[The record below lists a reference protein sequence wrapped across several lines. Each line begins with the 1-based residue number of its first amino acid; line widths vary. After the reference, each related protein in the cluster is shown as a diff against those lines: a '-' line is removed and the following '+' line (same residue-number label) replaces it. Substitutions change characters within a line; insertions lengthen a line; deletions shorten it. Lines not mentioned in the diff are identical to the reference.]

1 MQERAPGLY
10 PELLNNK
17 RINRRHNTTFIMYFF
32 ISSLLNQDDLA
43 MSTNIIREITPLTQN
58 DCFTIFS
65 RLKKEFTFPLHYHEE
80 LELNLILNA
89 KGARRIVGDHID
101 SIDDV
106 ELVLVGPNVYHAWF
120 THQCQSE
127 EIREVTIQWHKDLL
141 EDKLL
146 RRNQLSFIRSMM
158 ERSQKGILF
167 SRETIAALAPR
178 ILSLNQKNGFD
189 SVLELFSI
197 LHDLSISRNMR
208 TLSDGSFS
216 NQRLTFNS
224 RRIEKAFEYMNNN
237 YDKSIALGEVAKL
250 VSMTEVSFSR
260 FIKKRTGNTF
270 IDSLNEIRLGHASRM
285 LIDTTHSIAEIS
297 YHCGFNNISNFNRI
311 FKRKKTCTPK
321 EFRENFTSGTRVFI

>member
-1 MQERAPGLY
+1 
-10 PELLNNK
+10 
-17 RINRRHNTTFIMYFF
+17 
-32 ISSLLNQDDLA
+32 

-65 RLKKEFTFPLHYHEE
+65 RVKKEFSFPLHYHEE
-80 LELNLILNA
+80 LELNLIINA

-101 SIDDV
+101 VIDDL
-106 ELVLVGPNVYHAWF
+106 ELVLVGPNLYHAWF
-120 THQCQSE
+120 THQCRSE
-127 EIREVTIQWHKDLL
+127 EIREVTIQWHKDLF

-146 RRNQLSFIRSMM
+146 RRNQLSFIRNMM

-167 SRETIAALAPR
+167 SKETSLAVAPR

-189 SVLELFSI
+189 SVLELLSI

-208 TLSDGSFS
+208 TLSDVSFT
-216 NQRLTFNS
+216 NEHFTYNS
-224 RRIEKAFEYMNNN
+224 RRIEKAFEYMNHN
-237 YDKSIALGEVAKL
+237 YDKSVSLGEVAKL
-250 VSMTEVSFSR
+250 VNMTEVSFSR

-297 YHCGFNNISNFNRI
+297 YNCGFNNISNFNRI
-311 FKRKKTCTPK
+311 FKKKKTCTPK
-321 EFRENFTSGTRVFI
+321 EFRENFNSGTRVFI